1 MTINLQEFN
10 EVKDIIDQSKL
21 RTLEKISNLKKIE
34 AVNYDDSFFGLDE
47 WKQQVN
53 PDTEMDCQLFAQ
65 AKGPDF
71 VETMG
76 RLEFYYGDGVK
87 TDQVEPPAPKVVVD
101 VVP

>member
-76 RLEFYYGDGVK
+76 KLEVYYGDGVK